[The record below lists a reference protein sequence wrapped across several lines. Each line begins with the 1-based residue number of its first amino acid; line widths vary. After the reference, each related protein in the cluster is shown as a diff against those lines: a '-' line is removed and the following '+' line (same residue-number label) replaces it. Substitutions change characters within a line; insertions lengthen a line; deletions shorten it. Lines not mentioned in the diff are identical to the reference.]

1 MTEPSRP
8 VIVTSRNGA
17 GIELVTFLIVL
28 FFSYYWH
35 GLGVTV
41 GYHRLL
47 SHRSFRCPKI
57 VEYFWVLGGYLALEG
72 SPAWW
77 AAVHRAHHKHADTPD
92 DPHSPRDGYKH
103 SYFKWMFKQDPHIID
118 VPTLSP
124 DILRDPVYRIL
135 DTGDDALLLVAN
147 IGYRVA
153 LYFLFGWQVAL
164 ASLVAGL
171 MILQLPLILNLFCH
185 IPRLGYKNFDTVNDA
200 VNVWWVAVI
209 AGGEGWHNNH
219 HAFPSSA
226 RHGLAKNEFDLT
238 WTIIQIQRF
247 LGLSS
252 HAYLPSADAIVDS
265 PEALLPFSPLAN
277 NAEILK
283 ARAKRRAKGHKKL
296 LVGLTN

>member
-1 MTEPSRP
+1 LSTN
-8 VIVTSRNGA
+8 RNGA
-17 GIELVTFLIVL
+17 GIELVTFFIVL

-47 SHRSFRCPKI
+47 SHRSYRCPKF
-57 VEYFWVLGGYLALEG
+57 VEYFWILGGYLALGG

-103 SYFKWMFKQDPHIID
+103 SYFAWMFKQDPHIID
-118 VPTLSP
+118 VPTLCP

-135 DTGDDALLLVAN
+135 DKGDNALLLVAN
-147 IGYRVA
+147 VGYRVA

-164 ASLVAGL
+164 ASFIAGL
-171 MILQLPLILNLFCH
+171 MILQLPLVLNLFCH
-185 IPRLGYKNFDTVNDA
+185 IPKFGYKNFDTVNDA
-200 VNVWWVAVI
+200 VNIRWIAII
-209 AGGEGWHNNH
+209 AGGDGWHNNH

-238 WTIIQIQRF
+238 WTIIKIQRF

-252 HAYLPSADAIVDS
+252 HTYLPSVDAIVDS

-283 ARAKRRAKGHKKL
+283 ASAKRRAKSHKKL
-296 LVGLTN
+296 LVGLIN